1 MTNHRRIAL
10 VMELTPDPDLV
21 PAVQG
26 MTGRL
31 AEHLGFAED
40 QRRRLAEGVGQACR
54 QMMRKAKGILD
65 EDVKLWFSGY
75 EDRVEISLEDGH
87 DATEPPP
94 MSDADSYLLNQLLDR
109 VVFDSNG
116 RGKFRLTLVHYL
128 AGAESQP

>member
-10 VMELTPDPDLV
+10 VLTLTPDPDLV

-26 MTGRL
+26 LTGRL
-31 AEHLGFAED
+31 AEQLGFEDD
-40 QRRRLAEGVGQACR
+40 QRRNLTEGIGQACR
-54 QMMRKAKGILD
+54 QMMRKAKGIED
-65 EDVKLWFSGY
+65 EDVQVWFSGY
-75 EDRVEISLEDGH
+75 EDRVEISLENGH

-116 RGKFRLTLVHYL
+116 RGKFRLTLIHYL
-128 AGAESQP
+128 GGAESQP